1 MSTATI
7 MQKDS
12 ALMAPDN
19 DLALIQDAKSGSL
32 TAFGELVKRHERQMF
47 RIAYSLLHNRED
59 AEDAVQ
65 GAFLKAFQKLIQF
78 QAKAKFS
85 TWLGRITLNEAL
97 TKLRRDPVR
106 WSSIGHED
114 QDEAGSLPKEIADW
128 APNPEML
135 YTVKELRNILETNLR
150 RLNPT
155 LRTVF
160 LLHDVEGLS
169 LEDTAETLGLTV
181 AAVKTRSWRAR
192 LQLREW
198 LQRYFCNEKHRAVA
212 SASSRRSGC
221 ASFGST
227 SSIISCPRIGA

>member
-1 MSTATI
+1 

-19 DLALIQDAKSGSL
+19 DLALIQDAKEGSL

-85 TWLGRITLNEAL
+85 TWLGRITVNEAL
-97 TKLRRDPVR
+97 TKLRRDPVGR
-106 WSSIGHED
+106 SSIGHEG

-150 RLNPT
+150 RLNPN
-155 LRTVF
+155 LRAVF
-160 LLHDVEGLS
+160 LLHDVEGIS
-169 LEDTAETLGLTV
+169 LEDTAETLGLTLG
-181 AAVKTRSWRAR
+181 AVKTRSWRAR

>member
-1 MSTATI
+1 MKTMPTATI

-19 DLALIQDAKSGSL
+19 DLALIQDAKEGSL

-47 RIAYSLLHNRED
+47 RIAYNLLHNRED

-106 WSSIGHED
+106 RSSIRHED

-135 YTVKELRNILETNLR
+135 YSVKELRNLLETNLR
-150 RLNPT
+150 RLNPS

-160 LLHDVEGLS
+160 LLHDVEGLP
-169 LEDTAETLGLTV
+169 LEDTAETLGLTLG
-181 AAVKTRSWRAR
+181 AVKTRSWRAR

-198 LQRYFCNEKHRAVA
+198 LQRYFRNEKHLAVGRLLP
-212 SASSRRSGC
+212 SNLDC
-221 ASFGST
+221 T
-227 SSIISCPRIGA
+227 SDRIPI

>member
-1 MSTATI
+1 MKTMPTATI

-12 ALMAPDN
+12 ALMTPDN
-19 DLALIQDAKSGSL
+19 DLALIQDAKEGSL

-97 TKLRRDPVR
+97 TKMRRDPVR
-106 WSSIGHED
+106 RSSIGHEG
-114 QDEAGSLPKEIADW
+114 QDEARSLPKEIADW

-150 RLNPT
+150 RLNPN

-160 LLHDVEGLS
+160 LLHDVNGLS

-181 AAVKTRSWRAR
+181 SAVKTRSWRAR

-198 LQRYFCNEKHRAVA
+198 LQRHFCNEKHLAVG
-212 SASSRRSGC
+212 SLLPSNLDC
-221 ASFGST
+221 AT
-227 SSIISCPRIGA
+227 DRIPI

>member
-1 MSTATI
+1 MKTMSTATI

-19 DLALIQDAKSGSL
+19 DLALIQDAKEGSL

-150 RLNPT
+150 RLNPS

-160 LLHDVEGLS
+160 LLHDVEGQS
-169 LEDTAETLGLTV
+169 LEDTAETLGVTV

-198 LQRYFCNEKHRAVA
+198 LQRYFCNEKHRAA
-212 SASSRRSGC
+212 GRLLPSNLDC
-221 ASFGST
+221 AT
-227 SSIISCPRIGA
+227 DRIPI